1 MNTRKLLVP
10 VVCIALFLAMQ
21 LSAWGA
27 AVPTVTQTFSLNPGW
42 NAVYLELQPQS
53 NSPAV
58 VFKNLPSGS
67 SVWAWTGK
75 DSSPQFIQDPSEA
88 QVNSPKW
95 LAIFT
100 SAAESSLNNLYAISA
115 NSAYLVHVAG
125 NSPLTLNIEGR
136 PTIRHK
142 NWIPD
147 SFNLTGFGFS
157 ATPPTF
163 ATFFAPSNSHKNQ
176 AIYRLDN
183 ATGVWVIINNP
194 ATTSMRSGEAFWIY
208 CQSGSDYQGPLTV
221 EADGS
226 DGLDF
231 GAGITIQTLKVSNYS
246 SIDRTVSVAQLSAT
260 NPVALAY
267 RRYDVTSGSIIT
279 NPLSSMPPV
288 TVKAGSS
295 AVITLAAQRGGFNGS
310 AASVLEF
317 TDVQGSRVRV
327 PVAAISN
334 PVNGYPG
341 LWSGVAALNRVS
353 QLSDMIGTAPDFVN
367 GEAKPTPA
375 ELDLNL
381 ILHQERS
388 GQVRL
393 LKQVIVMR
401 QDGTRNPDGT
411 ARTNGR
417 YAALTDDKLIPNFKG
432 VTQRDG
438 TDIGRRLSAIGID
451 YSPSTDPAFG
461 TDFDNTALKC
471 EGRISATVT
480 CRLIL
485 ESSASFTHPTNPFL
499 HRYHPDHDNLDD
511 TNFTT
516 FKQEANRI
524 VRDVTL
530 VFDPTPKDNPSNPP
544 AGWGVSV
551 LGGTY
556 TEHIRGLAK
565 GPIKVQG
572 NFTIK
577 LVSDVDVLNQ

>member
-1 MNTRKLLVP
+1 
-10 VVCIALFLAMQ
+10 
-21 LSAWGA
+21 
-27 AVPTVTQTFSLNPGW
+27 
-42 NAVYLELQPQS
+42 
-53 NSPAV
+53 
-58 VFKNLPSGS
+58 
-67 SVWAWTGK
+67 
-75 DSSPQFIQDPSEA
+75 
-88 QVNSPKW
+88 
-95 LAIFT
+95 
-100 SAAESSLNNLYAISA
+100 
-115 NSAYLVHVAG
+115 
-125 NSPLTLNIEGR
+125 
-136 PTIRHK
+136 
-142 NWIPD
+142 
-147 SFNLTGFGFS
+147 
-157 ATPPTF
+157 
-163 ATFFAPSNSHKNQ
+163 
-176 AIYRLDN
+176 
-183 ATGVWVIINNP
+183 
-194 ATTSMRSGEAFWIY
+194 
-208 CQSGSDYQGPLTV
+208 
-221 EADGS
+221 
-226 DGLDF
+226 
-231 GAGITIQTLKVSNYS
+231 
-246 SIDRTVSVAQLSAT
+246 
-260 NPVALAY
+260 
-267 RRYDVTSGSIIT
+267 
-279 NPLSSMPPV
+279 
-288 TVKAGSS
+288 
-295 AVITLAAQRGGFNGS
+295 
-310 AASVLEF
+310 
-317 TDVQGSRVRV
+317 
-327 PVAAISN
+327 
-334 PVNGYPG
+334 
-341 LWSGVAALNRVS
+341 
-353 QLSDMIGTAPDFVN
+353 MIGTAPDFVN

-375 ELDLNL
+375 ELNLNL

-411 ARTNGR
+411 TRTNGR

-438 TDIGRRLSAIGID
+438 TDIGRRLSAIGFD

-471 EGRISATVT
+471 EGNISATVT

-516 FKQEANRI
+516 FKQEVNRI